1 MFIFSSVAVAF
12 TTCRLV
18 SLRFSAAT
26 ESPYLERERDL
37 CIFVDVS
44 IRGRSIAFFTHDF
57 VTIFF
62 IQPFALQKS
71 TVRSQT
77 YVLIYFLV
85 FCNYIYQ

>member
-26 ESPYLERERDL
+26 ESPYFERERDL

-57 VTIFF
+57 VTTIFF
-62 IQPFALQKS
+62 YSAVCFAK
-71 TVRSQT
+71 VN
-77 YVLIYFLV
+77 
-85 FCNYIYQ
+85 C